1 MVWSSDFDPIETE
14 VYQKRLTRLTLF
26 VLIVFGVLFLRLWF
40 LQIINGPKYRT
51 QSENNRIDLRD
62 ILPFRGLVFDRDG
75 QLL

>member
-40 LQIINGPKYRT
+40 LQIKTELLLGW
-51 QSENNRIDLRD
+51 LRD
-62 ILPFRGLVFDRDG
+62 REGG
-75 QLL
+75 GC